1 MNTTKRNPLQ
11 RLSGLGQSVWLDYI
25 ERGFVRGGGLRQL
38 ILDDAVSGVTS
49 NPAIFQKAIAEGA
62 GYDEPIGRLTRE
74 GRSAEEI
81 QDALTIEDVRDATDL
96 FAQLYA
102 SAQGH
107 DGFVSL
113 EVSPHLARET
123 ERTYADAK
131 RLWALVKRDNLMIK
145 VPGTREGVPAV
156 RRLIADGIN
165 VNITL
170 LFSVD
175 QYASVLEAYVAGLE
189 ARVAANQPVDR
200 VASVASFFL
209 SRIDSLVD
217 EQLAA
222 RKDPSLKSLQG
233 ECAVACAQA
242 AYAHYLSVIEGPRWQ
257 ALAARGARPQR
268 LLWASTGTK
277 NPAYSDVKYV
287 EALIAPDTVTTLPP
301 ETLAAYRDHGDPA
314 LRLPEAAPKAKARL
328 ADLAKQLGA
337 VGIDW
342 STVGP
347 KLEEQGLKK
356 FVEPHE
362 SLLATLRSRMAAL
375 R

>member
-1 MNTTKRNPLQ
+1 MSTTKHNPLQ
-11 RLSGLGQSVWLDYI
+11 RLSALGQSVWLDYI

-81 QDALTIEDVRDATDL
+81 QDALTVEDVRDATDL
-96 FAQLYA
+96 FASLYA
-102 SAQGH
+102 SKQGH

-131 RLWALVKRDNLMIK
+131 RLWTLVKRDNLMIK

-175 QYASVLEAYVAGLE
+175 QYAAVLEAYVAGLE
-189 ARVAANQPVDR
+189 ARVAANQPIER

-217 EQLAA
+217 EQLIA
-222 RKDPSLKSLQG
+222 RKDPSVKDLQG
-233 ECAVACAQA
+233 ECAIACARG
-242 AYAHYLSVIEGPRWQ
+242 AYAHYLSVIEGPRWR
-257 ALAARGARPQR
+257 ALASRGARPQR

-301 ETLAAYRDHGDPA
+301 ETLAAYRDHGEPA
-314 LRLPEAAPKAKARL
+314 LRLPEAAPRAKEQL
-328 ADLAKQLGA
+328 AALAKRLGT

-342 STVGP
+342 SAVGP

-362 SLLATLRSRMAAL
+362 SLLATLRTRMAAL